1 MAIIYSYPNGGSAIA
16 SDKLTISRSSLDA
29 PIPNPTFTLTVAQIA
44 AFVQNQL
51 QSGTPNYI
59 PVFNTT
65 NTIIDSPIFLDD
77 FAAPTEV
84 TIEVATNL
92 KSTLQVS
99 GDAVFNSEAEFWDL
113 ATFEEAASFQN
124 SVLDETSIPGTAGQ
138 LLSSTGTAVRWIDP
152 VLNGSGAV
160 GKIPLWVGTDE
171 LGDSIMKTLPG
182 AIIEV
187 AGDLTVQGVEV
198 NATFK
203 DGSGSTGSPG
213 QVLSSTGTETA
224 WVGGSTGTVNGTG
237 TTNTLPIWSDGPNGD
252 IGDSQL
258 KQFGPNGNGLYQIRL
273 ENADRFIINK
283 PSSVTSG
290 DPEYLIQQDGTYK
303 VSMGW
308 DDDGAGFGY
317 LYNWA
322 GEGWRFGSAGNNP
335 ELTIV
340 TTAGSEGV
348 TIAND
353 LFIDGTTTTEGD
365 LYIGN
370 GLKDGDGTYGT
381 AGQVL
386 STSGVGENVKW
397 VDTTTG
403 AFKEVNEGNGLGI
416 VKQSRNPDNYAPVG
430 NEAFDA
436 SQSTSLSSTKGAE
449 GNHSVA
455 LGLNVYARG
464 NSSFAFGESSRSF
477 NDYDIVLGHD
487 SEAVGG
493 NSVAIGWES
502 KAQGPSST
510 AIGSFVTASGDNSIA
525 FGTRLTATGS
535 ESNVFGKYNATT
547 DELFVV
553 GNGNNSTSSDLII
566 GKENGVILAPSLEI
580 NEILDPKCLVTLEYI
595 SAISSGIIGAGTI
608 GVMPVWTTATSLGD
622 SVIKLGTGVNSLIF
636 NDIANNIASGENSS
650 AMGSETTA
658 SGNYSFAMGQQTTAS
673 GNYSTAMGRANQA
686 TGQYSVATGVVNIA
700 SGSSSTAMGVETEAI
715 GTGSFAINQQTEAS
729 GDYSVAMG
737 SGSIASGTVSTA
749 MGGSTE
755 ASGGNSTAMG
765 SDTLASAIASTA
777 MGQQSEATQGWA
789 TAMGLASKANGIVS
803 TAIGRATEA
812 SGSSSTSMGHLTL
825 ASGETSTAMGYQT
838 TASGDYSL
846 ATGQSTEAIGVAST
860 AMGQQ
865 TEASGG
871 NSTAIGVSTTASGS
885 GAFSIGY
892 QSIAAGNNS
901 FAGGG
906 NSEAPIPGGNAIGDN
921 SIAFGL
927 NAKSSAFSIALGN
940 GTRAGV
946 NSGGTITGTGS
957 VAIGNQASAEG
968 ANAFASGVTTYA
980 SGNSSTAMGS
990 ASSAT
995 GDRSF
1000 AAGIS
1005 CQATGNN
1012 SVALCQSSIA
1022 SGLSSVAIGD
1032 YVDATGDFSFA
1043 AGKGNQ
1049 ATGNGS
1055 IVMGGVGT
1063 GISTAAGEASAVFGG
1078 LQNTANGLNSTILGG
1093 QKNTIDASSN
1103 DSSILGG
1110 EDNNIVAGSRNSI
1123 LLGGIG
1129 LKGGGVH
1136 QTTCGV
1142 ANVDRND
1149 AKFIVGVGT
1158 YDGPTTITRENGFV
1172 VKDDGQIVL
1181 DQYTSSAFQ
1190 VNNYTLP
1197 VLNVDGT
1204 GKINK
1209 GNLVDMLPNIPPEMT
1224 NSAFTFQ
1231 SGTNINLGAATPG
1244 IVIASWTGVSGSAT
1258 TTLPQSSNNLNKLIT
1273 IVTSASFGSAGGSN
1287 ILGIKPGFGDTIN
1300 DTAAPNNVIEL
1311 DKAYESAEF
1320 YATSDGWIM
1329 LRSTII

>member
-65 NTIIDSPIFLDD
+65 NTIIDSPMFLDD
-77 FAAPTEV
+77 FAAPTLMTV
-84 TIEVATNL
+84 GVNTNL
-92 KSTLQVS
+92 QGTLVVGGLST
-99 GDAVFNSEAEFWDL
+99 FNGEAQFYYP
-113 ATFEEAASFQN
+113 ATFEEVASFQN
-124 SVLDETSIPGTAGQ
+124 SVLDETSVPGTAGQ
-138 LLSSTGTAVRWIDP
+138 LLSSTGAAVRWVDP
-152 VLNGSGAV
+152 ALTGTGTI
-160 GKIPLWVGTDE
+160 GKIPLWIGTDE
-171 LGDSIMKTLPG
+171 LGDSIMTTLPG

-187 AGDLTVQGVEV
+187 AGGLTVQGIEV
-198 NATFK
+198 NGDFK

-237 TTNTLPIWSDGPNGD
+237 TTNNLPLWSDGPNGD

-258 KQFGPNGNGLYQIRL
+258 RQLGPNANGLYQVRL

-290 DPEYLIQQDGTYK
+290 DPEYLITQDGNFK

-322 GEGWRFGSAGNNP
+322 GDGWRFGSAGNNP

-353 LFIDGTTTTEGD
+353 LFIDGTTTTAGD
-365 LYIGN
+365 LYIER
-370 GLKDGDGTYGT
+370 GLKDGGDTYGT

-386 STSGVGENVKW
+386 STTGVGQNVEW

-416 VKQSRNPDNYAPVG
+416 VKQSRNPNNYAPVG

-636 NDIANNIASGENSS
+636 NSIGTNIASGDNSSAMGVFTEATGIAAIAMGDNTQATGNRSTAMGISTVASGNLSTSMGNSSKAIGAASTAMGYLTQAVGNFSTAMGNSTEASGENSIAMGYSSIAIGASSTAMGIDTVANGVFSTAMGYQTVASGNASTSTGQSTEASGNSSFASGSNTKATGDYSTAMGYQTEASGDYSLATGSSTGAIGNVSTAMGENTEASGYSSTAMGRNTTASGENSS
-650 AMGSETTA
+650 AMG
-658 SGNYSFAMGQQTTAS
+658 Y
-673 GNYSTAMGRANQA
+673 
-686 TGQYSVATGVVNIA
+686 
-700 SGSSSTAMGVETEAI
+700 
-715 GTGSFAINQQTEAS
+715 
-729 GDYSVAMG
+729 
-737 SGSIASGTVSTA
+737 
-749 MGGSTE
+749 
-755 ASGGNSTAMG
+755 
-765 SDTLASAIASTA
+765 
-777 MGQQSEATQGWA
+777 
-789 TAMGLASKANGIVS
+789 
-803 TAIGRATEA
+803 ATEA
-812 SGSSSTSMGHLTL
+812 SGYL
-825 ASGETSTAMGYQT
+825 
-838 TASGDYSL
+838 SL
-846 ATGQSTEAIGVAST
+846 ATGYASKAIGES
-860 AMGQQ
+860 
-865 TEASGG
+865 
-871 NSTAIGVSTTASGS
+871 
-885 GAFSIGY
+885 
-892 QSIAAGNNS
+892 S

-906 NSEAPIPGGNAIGDN
+906 IASFADPQEGGIAYGDN
-921 SIAFGL
+921 SIAFGAEAIAGGPGL
-927 NAKSSAFSIALGN
+927 VTHGSIAIGFGCEATGTSSIALGN
-940 GTRAGV
+940 Q
-946 NSGGTITGTGS
+946 SI
-957 VAIGNQASAEG
+957 
-968 ANAFASGVTTYA
+968 
-980 SGNSSTAMGS
+980 SSRDS
-990 ASSAT
+990 
-995 GDRSF
+995 SF
-1000 AAGIS
+1000 AAGNVCIAS
-1005 CQATGNN
+1005 GTA
-1012 SVALCQSSIA
+1012 SVALGASTTA
-1022 SGLSSVAIGD
+1022 SGNHSVACGD
-1032 YVDATGDFSFA
+1032 NNTASGINSFA
-1043 AGKGNQ
+1043 GGKGNQ

-1055 IVMGGVGT
+1055 IVMGGIGT
-1063 GISTAAGEASAVFGG
+1063 GISIAAGEASAVFGG

-1103 DSSILGG
+1103 DSSIVGG
-1110 EDNNIVAGSRNSI
+1110 EDNNITAGSRNSI

-1129 LKGGGVH
+1129 LRGGGIH

-1142 ANVDRND
+1142 ANVSRDD
-1149 AKFIVGVGT
+1149 AKFVVGVGT

-1181 DQYTSSAFQ
+1181 DQY
-1190 VNNYTLP
+1190 
-1197 VLNVDGT
+1197 
-1204 GKINK
+1204 I
-1209 GNLVDMLPNIPPEMT
+1209 PNT
-1224 NSAFTFQ
+1224 FLQNDATFQ
-1231 SGTNINLGAATPG
+1231 ILAVDTFGRVKKQQLPTILKSIPTVLGVDQFIAFPGTTINMNSTTSTIFSVEWPG
-1244 IVIASWTGVSGSAT
+1244 GVAGTAQAV
-1258 TTLPQSSNNLNKLIT
+1258 LPQSSANIGKIIT
-1273 IVTSASFGSAGGSN
+1273 VVTKADFGTVAN
-1287 ILGIKPGFGDTIN
+1287 TYILQVRPGFGDNIN
-1300 DTAAPNNVIEL
+1300 GVAAPAVAIEL

-1320 YATSDGWIM
+1320 VATNDGWIL